1 MKNPIIYSIVIAIAV
16 LLLSNCKKEEEP
28 AFVHD
33 FGSFT
38 DSRDGQVYK
47 TIEIGTQT
55 WFAENLAYEG
65 AGEEITDFDGW
76 FLSTTYEGWCY
87 YENDKSTYGSTYGIL
102 YQWGVA
108 SIACPDGW
116 HLPTRA
122 EWIALSNYLGGTDIA
137 GGKLKEAGTTHW
149 HSINKGA
156 TNESGFTA
164 LPGGI
169 KVNTAHYFDVIGY
182 YGHFWGSESDSTSAT
197 NVSLTYYKYDFRGGD
212 GNYSSFKYSGY
223 SVRCLKD

>member
-1 MKNPIIYSIVIAIAV
+1 MKKSSAYLIVIAV
-16 LLLSNCKKEEEP
+16 LLLSNCKKEDEP
-28 AFVHD
+28 AFVHE

-47 TIEIGTQT
+47 TIEIGNQT

-65 AGEEITDFDGW
+65 AGEEITDFEGW
-76 FLSTTYEGWCY
+76 FLTATYEGWCY
-87 YENDKSTYGSTYGIL
+87 YENDKATYGGTYGIL

-108 SIACPDGW
+108 SIVCPDGW

-122 EWIALSNYLGGTDIA
+122 EWTTLSESLGGKYEA
-137 GGKLKEAGTTHW
+137 GGKLKEAGTSHW
-149 HSINKGA
+149 LSPNYGA

-164 LPGGI
+164 LPAGMKGAQ
-169 KVNTAHYFDVIGY
+169 NPHYFVFVGDY
-182 YGHFWGSESDSTSAT
+182 AHFWGAENDSAFAMDVLVASWTDIFWVPYWYDT
-197 NVSLTYYKYDFRGGD
+197 HKSLGI
-212 GNYSSFKYSGY
+212 